1 MKQLRLKRGEERR
14 VRAGHP
20 WIFSNEIATSLKEYI
35 PGDLVRIVT
44 SGGAPVGIGYVN
56 PHSLISARVLS
67 TGPGNLDPDFI
78 ARRVAEA
85 TTLRRSL
92 YPASDT
98 YRVVYGES
106 DALPGLIVDRYGPA
120 VAVQILT
127 AGMERRRAEIIDAV
141 RAALDPEVIVMRN
154 DSRYRE
160 YEGLEQEL
168 EIVQGAWSGPVW
180 VDIAGASIA
189 ADLMKGQKTG
199 LYLDQRDNLRVLD
212 PLPHGARVLDC
223 FCYTG
228 TWAVRAAING
238 AASVTG
244 VDSSAWGLE
253 CARANAEKNA
263 CEDVCDFI
271 GGDAFEVLD
280 GLGPAGSYDVVILDP
295 PSFAKKRDRMSGAK
309 RRYREINEK
318 AVSLLKSGGLLISCS
333 CSHHLD
339 AFAFRQ
345 VLNEAVAGRGRRAVL
360 LEARGQSRDHPVLL
374 AARETEYLKC
384 MILRVL

>member
-1 MKQLRLKRGEERR
+1 MKRGEERR

-20 WIFSNEIATSLKEYI
+20 WIFSNEIATSLKEHT

-56 PHSLISARVLS
+56 PHSLISVRVLS
-67 TGPGNLDPDFI
+67 TGPGDLDPDFI
-78 ARRVAEA
+78 ATRVAEA
-85 TTLRRSL
+85 TALRSSL

-98 YRVVYGES
+98 YRAVYGES

-127 AGMERRRAEIIDAV
+127 AGMERLRREIIDAV

-160 YEGLEQEL
+160 YEGLAQEM
-168 EIVQGAWSGPVW
+168 EVVHGAWSGPVW
-180 VDIAGASIA
+180 VDLAGVSIA
-189 ADLMKGQKTG
+189 ADLVKGQKTG

-212 PLPHGARVLDC
+212 SACRGARVLDC

-228 TWAVRAAING
+228 TWGVRAAMKG
-238 AASVTG
+238 AVSVTG
-244 VDSSAWGLE
+244 VDSSLWGLE

-271 GGDAFEVLD
+271 RGDAFEVLD
-280 GLGPAGSYDVVILDP
+280 RIGPAGSYDVVILDP

-309 RRYREINEK
+309 RKYREINAK

-345 VLNEAVAGRGRRAVL
+345 VLSEAVAGCGRRAVL

-384 MILRVL
+384 MTLRIL